1 MICGNCQIDKLVTD
15 FINNQKFCYQ
25 CEYRIKLEKT
35 PKKRT
40 PNSTLCRMCG
50 NEVIQK
56 KNLKNTKT
64 SQFIQKILTQENTIT
79 RRRFLKKTLQV
90 LKSPVKTTLINQKNS
105 TKEEV
110 HKSQE

>member
-56 KNLKNTKT
+56 KNLKKRQRTVFCSCECAEKGH
-64 SQFIQKILTQENTIT
+64 KE
-79 RRRFLKKTLQV
+79 
-90 LKSPVKTTLINQKNS
+90 LINNHWTRKACSGSSWRAGGEGKWNTNQK
-105 TKEEV
+105 
-110 HKSQE
+110 

>member
-50 NEVIQK
+50 NEVIHK
-56 KNLKNTKT
+56 KNLKKRQRTVFCSCECAEKGH
-64 SQFIQKILTQENTIT
+64 KE
-79 RRRFLKKTLQV
+79 
-90 LKSPVKTTLINQKNS
+90 LINNHWTRKARTGNSWRAGGEGKWNTNQK
-105 TKEEV
+105 
-110 HKSQE
+110 